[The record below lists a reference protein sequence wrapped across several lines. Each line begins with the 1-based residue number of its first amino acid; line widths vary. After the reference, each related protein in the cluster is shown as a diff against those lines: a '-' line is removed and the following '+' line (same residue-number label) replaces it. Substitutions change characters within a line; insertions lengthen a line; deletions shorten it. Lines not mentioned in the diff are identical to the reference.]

1 MPFQQDIDSAR
12 AENVGPHGVTKA
24 SLADALRRSE
34 AALDWLRTAQEKSSL
49 PLLGF
54 PARTDDLDGIGR
66 AAARLRAGASD
77 VVVLGVGGSSLGGQT
92 LAQLAGVG
100 VRGIE
105 AFRAPPR
112 LHFMDNLDPDTYAQ
126 ALGKLPLATTRFIA
140 ISKSGGTGETLIQ
153 TATALAAVE
162 AAGLGARIGELF
174 LGISEREK
182 PGWRNGLRALL
193 GSSVEVLAHDPG
205 VGGRYSAL
213 TNVGLLPAAVI
224 GLDIRAIRAGAAM
237 ALAPVLA
244 GVAPMHVPAA
254 LGAALNIAAA
264 DAGKNI
270 AVLMAYADRLERFS
284 RWFTQL
290 WAESLGKDGKGTTP
304 LGALGPVDQ
313 HSQLQL
319 FIAGPR
325 DKLFTILTVGA
336 AGKGPR
342 IDAQAAQRCG
352 EPDFAGRTI
361 GDLVAAQGR
370 ATAETLAR
378 NGCPV
383 RKLHV
388 ETLDETSLGAL
399 MMHFML
405 ETIIAAHLIGVD
417 AFDQPAVEEGKVLAK
432 QYLAA
437 GSPVRIA
444 RAGAR

>member
-1 MPFQQDIDSAR
+1 MELRQDIDSAR
-12 AENVGPHGVTKA
+12 AEKIGTHGVTQA
-24 SLADALRRSE
+24 SLDDTLRRAE
-34 AALDWLRTAQEKSSL
+34 AALDWVRGAHAQSTL
-49 PLLGF
+49 PLLRF
-54 PARTDDLDGIGR
+54 PARTDDLDEIAR
-66 AAARLRAGASD
+66 AAARLRTAATD

-105 AFRAPPR
+105 AFRKGPR
-112 LHFMDNLDPDTYAQ
+112 LHFLDNLDPATYATLLD
-126 ALGKLPLATTRFIA
+126 ALPLATTRFIA
-140 ISKSGGTGETLIQ
+140 ISKSGGTGETLMQ
-153 TATALAAVE
+153 TAAALSAIK
-162 AAGLGARIGELF
+162 AAGLSARVGELF
-174 LGISEREK
+174 IGISESAK
-182 PGWRNGLRALL
+182 PGKQNGLRDLL
-193 GSSVEVLAHDPG
+193 GSSVQVLEHDPG

-213 TNVGLLPAAVI
+213 TNVGLLPAAVL
-224 GLDIRAIRAGAAM
+224 GLDFKAIRVGAAM

-244 GVAPMHVPAA
+244 GKPAAEVPAA
-254 LGAALNIAAA
+254 VGAALNVAAA
-264 DAGKNI
+264 AAGRNV
-270 AVLMAYADRLERFS
+270 AVLMAYADKLERFS
-284 RWFTQL
+284 HWHTQL

-304 LGALGPVDQ
+304 VGALGPVDQ

-325 DKLFTILTVGA
+325 DKLFTVITVGT

-342 IDAQAAQRCG
+342 IEADLAKLCG

-383 RKLHV
+383 RTMHI

-405 ETIIAAHLIGVD
+405 ETIIAAHLIGVE

-432 QYLAA
+432 QYLA
-437 GSPVRIA
+437 G
-444 RAGAR
+444 G